1 VTTVLLW
8 ASPYLILAGVAA
20 IAWSILAGHERL
32 ACLRRSPGVRAL
44 MTWTRLLILAV
55 PGLKQLAYLRRV
67 ARYHLMRRRYA
78 RRMRGPLPARDQD
91 IPYDREGWLAALDA
105 WEAPAARPERS
116 RT

>member
-1 VTTVLLW
+1 VTAAAW
-8 ASPYLILAGVAA
+8 AAPFLILGGVAA
-20 IAWSILAGHERL
+20 IAWSMLAGHERL